1 MILFYYISA
10 HLFSMSTDVMER
22 LCWNSL
28 DAIFYV
34 LFEERNELWSF
45 RIKKMNNVILILMV
59 IFLPCN
65 TTQVI
70 LLILPISRLKK
81 KLLNYCL

>member
-1 MILFYYISA
+1 MADQCSVSQFNQFIMGNLLIFTTY
-10 HLFSMSTDVMER
+10 
-22 LCWNSL
+22 SL
-28 DAIFYV
+28 DAIFFV

-45 RIKKMNNVILILMV
+45 RIKKMNDVILILMV

-81 KLLNYCL
+81 KLLNYCV

>member
-45 RIKKMNNVILILMV
+45 RIKK
-59 IFLPCN
+59 
-65 TTQVI
+65 
-70 LLILPISRLKK
+70 K
-81 KLLNYCL
+81 

>member
-1 MILFYYISA
+1 MADQCSVSQFNQFIMGNLLIFTTY
-10 HLFSMSTDVMER
+10 
-22 LCWNSL
+22 SL
-28 DAIFYV
+28 DAIFFV

-45 RIKKMNNVILILMV
+45 RIKKMNDVILILMV

-70 LLILPISRLKK
+70 LLILPIFRLKK
-81 KLLNYCL
+81 KLLNYCV